1 MKMAKATKD
10 DIQKTIEFFRFIE
23 EFMEYGTHTPEN
35 EETEEESIDLTDE
48 QFVERLRKLWG
59 GRFRPVGVD
68 CAWSRVVFGCDMLIN
83 NACDPDADTLEL
95 RPDWAKLI
103 AEPDGIEKALGSL
116 GENKEDFRQVLM
128 DKSEIIKRVCDYADH
143 RASQEGGPPWAF
155 ISDVTSHGSRVS
167 AAIYELYRR
176 KPEPAEQATI
186 EAVK

>member
-48 QFVERLRKLWG
+48 EFVERLRKLWG

-103 AEPDGIEKALGSL
+103 AEPDGIEKFLESPGMR
-116 GENKEDFRQVLM
+116 GNKDHFRQVLT
-128 DKSEIIKRVCDYADH
+128 DKAELLASVCEYAERVAKTKRV
-143 RASQEGGPPWAF
+143 EPWSIIGAM
-155 ISDVTSHGSRVS
+155 TCHGSGVS
-167 AAIYELYRR
+167 SAIYEIYRR
-176 KPEPAEQATI
+176 KPEPAAAAT
-186 EAVK
+186 